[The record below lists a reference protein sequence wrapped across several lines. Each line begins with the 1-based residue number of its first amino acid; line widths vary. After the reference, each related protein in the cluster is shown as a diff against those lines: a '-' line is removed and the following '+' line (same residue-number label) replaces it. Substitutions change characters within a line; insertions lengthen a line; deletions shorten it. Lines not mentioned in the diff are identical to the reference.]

1 MTKHLRVFEVRNFFD
16 FEISQD
22 ESIESRFVSFEGT
35 EFHSL
40 FTIDSSPFNEHHLQ
54 LSADKQYLP
63 SSLTVASFLHII
75 SFFSDKCTLRSER
88 GLHLKLT
95 KISKAPVS
103 FDFTV
108 VESEGL

>member
-40 FTIDSSPFNEHHLQ
+40 FILIQALSMNTIC
-54 LSADKQYLP
+54 
-63 SSLTVASFLHII
+63 SSLLI
-75 SFFSDKCTLRSER
+75 SNIYQV
-88 GLHLKLT
+88 H
-95 KISKAPVS
+95 
-103 FDFTV
+103 
-108 VESEGL
+108 